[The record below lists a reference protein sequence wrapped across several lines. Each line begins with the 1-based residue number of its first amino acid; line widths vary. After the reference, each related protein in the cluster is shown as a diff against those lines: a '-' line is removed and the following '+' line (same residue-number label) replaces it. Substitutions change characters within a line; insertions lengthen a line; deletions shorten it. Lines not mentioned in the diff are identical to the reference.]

1 MNQWL
6 LMELSDRILMELSD
20 RIDKSRVMTKT
31 CDTGTNWKQSNEVVT
46 AQISRGEDVAN
57 NNTKNRMLSD
67 SLVMKKV

>member
-1 MNQWL
+1 
-6 LMELSDRILMELSD
+6 
-20 RIDKSRVMTKT
+20 MTKT

-67 SLVMKKV
+67 SLVMKKVQYLGLNVCIVTIMY